1 MHFFGAIDAKY
12 VMFCVGLGKSLKGST
27 TPANIPEEQSLISTK
42 MSVPCFV
49 IYDHVRNFTLSLI
62 REVMKVHAEYSDR
75 N

>member
-1 MHFFGAIDAKY
+1 
-12 VMFCVGLGKSLKGST
+12 MFCIGLGKSLKGSA
-27 TPANIPEEQSLISTK
+27 TPANIPEVQSLISTK

-49 IYDHVRNFTLSLI
+49 IYDHFRNFTLI